1 MSKMTIKV
9 ILKSGLEFAV
19 RCDKFT
25 IEKNLVGQITR
36 YEVEGIAE
44 NKPVYLNLEEVAAI
58 VRVLSD
64 E

>member
-25 IEKNLVGQITR
+25 IEKNIVGQITR

-44 NKPVYLNLEEVAAI
+44 NEPVYLNLEEVAAI